1 MTRYSIEPK
10 TRKYITEY
18 GFLSFTRNVSNKYG
32 KQLLNTAFKYLA
44 HEAGEFLGNKSAGA
58 VAKSNDDK
66 IVKPNYVIHKNPK
79 NVEEIIFPLEK
90 REEILNQLRQL
101 L

>member
-1 MTRYSIEPK
+1 MRYSIEPK

-18 GFLSFTRNVSNKYG
+18 GILSFVRNVSNKYG
-32 KQLLNTAFKYLA
+32 KQLLNTASKYLA
-44 HEAGEFLGNKSAGA
+44 HKAGEFLGNKNAVA

-79 NVEEIIFPLEK
+79 NVKEIIFPLEK
-90 REEILNQLRQL
+90 REEILNQLRQVL
-101 L
+101 

>member
-1 MTRYSIEPK
+1 MMRYSTEPK
-10 TRKYITEY
+10 TRKYITKY
-18 GFLSFTRNVSNKYG
+18 GILSFVRNVSNKYG
-32 KQLLNTAFKYLA
+32 KQLLNTASKYLA
-44 HEAGEFLGNKSAGA
+44 HKAGKCLGNKNAGA

-90 REEILNQLRQL
+90 REEILNQLRQVL
-101 L
+101 